1 MKFDIMELFVY
12 GLPIWV
18 IVRVISLINKYKNKE
33 KYIFLKEI
41 IVNLFV
47 LYLFILISL
56 VILPI
61 DTNESYFSG
70 FTIYEKM
77 NINLLPFKDFLE
89 GEYKNINLL
98 KNNLVGNTLLLFPFT
113 LYLCLIKSSVRNIKK
128 AIAVTFLISLSIE
141 IIQLIMNCL
150 SIVSQLRAV
159 DIDDLI
165 MNTLGG
171 FIAYIIFKLSY
182 RGKLKYFID
191 KIYINKELNSNSKE
205 VLEDDIKSY
214 KHDTLREDN

>member
-1 MKFDIMELFVY
+1 MKFDIMKLFVC

-18 IVRVISLINKYKNKE
+18 IVRVIVLINKYKNKE

-41 IVNLFV
+41 MVNIFI

-61 DTNESYFSG
+61 DTDENYFSG

-77 NINLLPFKDFLE
+77 NINLLPFRDFIE
-89 GEYKNINLL
+89 NKYTNINLI
-98 KNNLVGNTLLLFPFT
+98 KNNLIGNTLLLLPFT
-113 LYLCLIKSSVRNIKK
+113 LYLCLIKSSLRNFKK
-128 AIAVTFLISLSIE
+128 TIIVSFLISLSIE
-141 IIQLIMNCL
+141 TIQLIMNCM
-150 SIVSQLRAV
+150 SIVPQLRAV

-171 FIAYIIFKLSY
+171 CIAYIIFKLSY
-182 RGKLKYFID
+182 RGKLKLFID
-191 KIYINKELNSNSKE
+191 KIYINKELNSDSQE
-205 VLEDDIKSY
+205 ALEEDIKIY
-214 KHDTLREDN
+214 KHDILREDN

>member
-1 MKFDIMELFVY
+1 M
-12 GLPIWV
+12 
-18 IVRVISLINKYKNKE
+18 
-33 KYIFLKEI
+33 KEI
-41 IVNLFV
+41 IVNLFI

-89 GEYKNINLL
+89 GEYKNTNLL

-150 SIVSQLRAV
+150 SIVPQLRAV

-171 FIAYIIFKLSY
+171 FIAYITFKLSY

>member
-18 IVRVISLINKYKNKE
+18 IVRVISLINKHKNKE

-41 IVNLFV
+41 IVNLFI

-89 GEYKNINLL
+89 GEYKNTNLL

-150 SIVSQLRAV
+150 SIVPQLRAV

-171 FIAYIIFKLSY
+171 FIAYITFKLSY